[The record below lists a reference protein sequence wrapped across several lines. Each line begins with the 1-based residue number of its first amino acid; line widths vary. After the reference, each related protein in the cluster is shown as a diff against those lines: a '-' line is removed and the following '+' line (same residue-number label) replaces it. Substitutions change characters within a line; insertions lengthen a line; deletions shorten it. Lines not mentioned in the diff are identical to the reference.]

1 MTLKGDSEVKGKLTL
16 GLKNGIGNL
25 LNFHVSSRKSESL
38 HPDRLALCKANKD
51 INAKVQKSHDT

>member
-1 MTLKGDSEVKGKLTL
+1 MTLKGDTEVKGKLTL

-51 INAKVQKSHDT
+51 INAKV